1 MCSFNNNVPIFKI
14 IPVCAVF
21 RGIKTRTVRS
31 FRERLQKVLVVTI
44 DPRTELIELLPRLR
58 RFARGLAGAADQADD
73 LVQAS
78 IEKALRNMDGFTVGS
93 RMDAWMFRIIRN
105 TWIDTIRARR
115 DTVEYD
121 TEAAD
126 TIIGSD
132 GRQITEARLHLA
144 EVRRAMAQLPD
155 DQRIILML
163 VCVEGMRYR
172 EVAELLDIP
181 EGTVMSRLSRARL
194 ALAEKLKDMPLRT
207 EKGIDR

>member
-1 MCSFNNNVPIFKI
+1 M
-14 IPVCAVF
+14 
-21 RGIKTRTVRS
+21 
-31 FRERLQKVLVVTI
+31 QKEPEVTT
-44 DPRTELIELLPRLR
+44 DPRNELIALLPRLR

-78 IEKALRNMDGFTVGS
+78 IEKALRNLDGFATGS
-93 RMDAWMFRIIRN
+93 RMDAWMFRIMRN

-121 TEAAD
+121 TQAAD

-132 GRQITEARLHLA
+132 GRQTTEARLHLA
-144 EVRRAMAQLPD
+144 EVRHAMAGLPD
-155 DQRIILML
+155 DQRVVLML

-172 EVAELLDIP
+172 EVAEMLDIP

-194 ALAEKLKDMPLRT
+194 ALAEKLKDTPLRT

>member
-1 MCSFNNNVPIFKI
+1 MTQDM
-14 IPVCAVF
+14 
-21 RGIKTRTVRS
+21 RH
-31 FRERLQKVLVVTI
+31 
-44 DPRTELIELLPRLR
+44 DLIALLPRLR

-78 IEKALRNMDGFTVGS
+78 VEKALRNLDGFTTGT

-105 TWIDTIRARR
+105 TWIDTVRARR
-115 DTVEYD
+115 ETVDYD

-132 GRQITEARLHLA
+132 GRRTTEARLHLA
-144 EVRRAMAQLPD
+144 EVRRAMASLPG
-155 DQRIILML
+155 DQRAVLML

-172 EVAELLDIP
+172 EVAEVLEIP

-194 ALAEKLKDMPLRT
+194 ALAEKLKDKPLRA
-207 EKGIDR
+207 EKG